1 MGNNHP
7 ITLRDDANETWL
19 HFEHPHQVIH
29 ASQLEEVLPALREI
43 ESAVNQRGWYAV
55 GFISYEA
62 APAFD
67 KALTVHAGSDF
78 PYLWFGLYP
87 EPRQTRSLP
96 PKNGNYQLDDWK
108 PTVSR
113 EAYNAAIA
121 QVKNQIAH
129 GKTYQVNYTFRLRNK
144 FTGSP
149 WSMFVDMVNAQAPGY
164 SAFIETDSHFICSAS
179 PELFF
184 RLDGNTVTCRPMKGT
199 VKRGLT
205 LTDDNAQASWLQNSV
220 KNRAENVMIVDMIRN
235 DLGRLAEIG
244 TVRVPELFVT
254 ERYRTLWQMTSG
266 VTAEIRAPFADL
278 LTALFPC
285 ASITGAP
292 KVSTMNIIAALETTP
307 RGLYTGAIGFL
318 APGRHA
324 QFSVAIRTMILER
337 EGGKAEYGVGGGI
350 VWDST
355 SKDEYAEA
363 LLKAR
368 VLTEHHPEFSLLE
381 TLRWTPAEGFFLLE
395 EHLAR
400 LMDSATYFSFPGDYE
415 KTVAFLKAIAKKL
428 ADTPHRIRLLLD
440 RNGTLSHQAFPL
452 SENPQ
457 SQPVRVRLAKEAT
470 ASKDVFLYHKTTRRE
485 IYEKARQ
492 NQPDCDDVLLYNE
505 RGELTETTIANLVV
519 ELNDQLYTPSISCGL
534 LGGTFRSHLLKQGK
548 IQEKV
553 LTPDDLTRATNLF
566 LINSVRGWQ
575 KAQME

>member
-1 MGNNHP
+1 MGYNHP
-7 ITLRDDANETWL
+7 ITLRDAANEIWL
-19 HFEHPHQVIH
+19 HFDHPHQVI
-29 ASQLEEVLPALREI
+29 STTRLEDVLPALREV
-43 ESAVNQRGWYAV
+43 ESIVNQHDWYAV

-67 KALTVHAGSDF
+67 KALKVHAGANF

-96 PKNGNYQLDDWK
+96 PKDETYQLDEWK

-113 EAYNAAIA
+113 ESYNAAIA
-121 QVKNQIAH
+121 QVKDQIAH

-149 WSMFVDMVNAQAPGY
+149 WSMFVDMVNAQATGY
-164 SAFIETDSHFICSAS
+164 SAFIETDSHVICSAS

-205 LTDDNAQASWLQNSV
+205 LADDNAQASWLQNSV

-244 TVRVPELFVT
+244 TVHVPELFIT
-254 ERYRTLWQMTSG
+254 ERYRTLWQMTSS

-318 APGRHA
+318 APGRRA
-324 QFSVAIRTMILER
+324 QFNVAIRTMIIER
-337 EGGKAEYGVGGGI
+337 ESGKAEYGVGGGI

-355 SKDEYAEA
+355 SKDEFAEA
-363 LLKAR
+363 KLKAR
-368 VLTEHHPEFSLLE
+368 VLTELHPEFSLLE
-381 TLRWTPAEGFFLLE
+381 TLHWTPTEGFFLLK

-400 LMDSATYFSFPGDYE
+400 LMDSATYFGFPIDYE
-415 KTVAFLKAIAKKL
+415 KTGSFLQAITKNL
-428 ADTPHRIRLLLD
+428 ADTPHRIRLLVNRD
-440 RNGTLSHQAFPL
+440 GTLTHEAYPL

-457 SQPVRVRLAKEAT
+457 SQPVLVCLARDPVN
-470 ASKDVFLYHKTTRRE
+470 SNDIFLYHKTTRRE

-492 NQPDCDDVLLYNE
+492 NQPDCDDVILYNE
-505 RGELTETTIANLVV
+505 RGELTETSIANLVV
-519 ELNDQLYTPSISCGL
+519 EINNQLYTPPISCGL

-553 LTPDDLTRATNLF
+553 LTREELTRATNLF

-575 KAQME
+575 KAQLK